1 MVKNLPAST
10 GDTRDTGSIPGSRR
24 SFGGRI
30 GNPTPVFLPGKFHGQ
45 RILVGYSPW
54 SHKESDT
61 IEATEQTHADVRGKV
76 AQNHVSC
83 NVSDGSQGK
92 GACDKLLKIVLNC
105 FLLNYVLPS
114 AKSPSLS

>member
-1 MVKNLPAST
+1 M
-10 GDTRDTGSIPGSRR
+10 
-24 SFGGRI
+24 
-30 GNPTPVFLPGKFHGQ
+30 
-45 RILVGYSPW
+45 GYSPW